1 MDGFVPPFPERPTQP
16 VSAFATLRLARRNF
30 LAIWEER
37 CFEWEVFSTR
47 MLSRTLFVCN
57 SPDTVASA
65 FVEHHDS
72 FERKRPQM
80 RHGLAP
86 LLGDGL
92 FISDGD
98 TWRRRRRIVA
108 PIVNVSRLPLFAPL
122 MVQAAV
128 ETAERWAR
136 LPRDMPINAL
146 TEMATLTAEIICRTV
161 FGRQLGAE
169 HAAEIVAAF
178 SEYQRL
184 VGQLDLGYFFGLP
197 DWIPRFHSPAIHRSA
212 RRIHK
217 VLGQASDHSRTRLSL
232 AEPSIIRP

>member
-1 MDGFVPPFPERPTQP
+1 MAEFTPPYPERPRQAL
-16 VSAFATLRLARRNF
+16 SALATLRLARRNF
-30 LAIWEER
+30 LAIWEDR

-47 MLSRTLFVCN
+47 LLLRTLYVCN
-57 SPDTVASA
+57 SPDTVVSA

-72 FERKRPQM
+72 FERKSPQM
-80 RHGLAP
+80 RHSLAP

-108 PIVNVSRLPLFAPL
+108 PIVHVSHLPLFAPL
-122 MVQAAV
+122 MVQAAGEGADRLV
-128 ETAERWAR
+128 S
-136 LPRDMPINAL
+136 LPRDTPINAL

-169 HAAEIVAAF
+169 HASEIVAAF

-184 VGQLDLGYFFGLP
+184 VGQLDLAYFFGLP
-197 DWIPRFHSPAIHRSA
+197 DLFPRFYFPAIHRS
-212 RRIHK
+212 
-217 VLGQASDHSRTRLSL
+217 
-232 AEPSIIRP
+232 